1 MNKYEMDY
9 YNAYK
14 RSVWESVRD
23 AYVRPSTAK
32 VSIEKEIISRMEKC
46 NGYDYRIISKNGYFF
61 SCAYRT
67 KENGVEYLHVFTPTK
82 QLFFP
87 IA

>member
-1 MNKYEMDY
+1 MKKYEMSY
-9 YNAYK
+9 YNAYN
-14 RSVWESVRD
+14 RSGYHSVRE
-23 AYVRPSTAK
+23 AYARPSTKK
-32 VSIEKEIISRMEKC
+32 VSIEEEIISRMENC
-46 NGYDYRIISKNGYFF
+46 HGYDYRIISKNDSFF

-67 KENGVEYLHVFTPTK
+67 KENGLEYLHVFTPTK